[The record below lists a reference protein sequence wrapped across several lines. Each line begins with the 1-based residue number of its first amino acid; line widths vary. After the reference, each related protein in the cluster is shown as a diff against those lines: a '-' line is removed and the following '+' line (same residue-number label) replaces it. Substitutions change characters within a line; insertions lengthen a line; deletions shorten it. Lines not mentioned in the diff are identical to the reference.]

1 MDQSFINTVD
11 LDGIYGTPQE
21 NLLNHVNDTIVKTR
35 TNLSNINDTIHFFK
49 SLRQNDYNIKFI
61 NSIIKRLRGK
71 YKVFKN
77 SEETLY
83 DIKKTLQKS
92 NNFTEENYNHFR
104 DFLTSV
110 EDPISNYETSKF
122 DLYES
127 SYKKICKK
135 NQSLVYK
142 LISKLDK
149 IAEINEAY
157 ASNGPN
163 YKYSSLKSD
172 YKQLLKQHE
181 TNDATSDYYLKNILT
196 KLKENRLLER
206 SMRTLSLL
214 SQSGETMVELDTWIN
229 ELSNLTDDLNDI
241 VGNEY
246 CNNEYVQN
254 TLRKLNDILETH
266 KQNKL
271 VLEESIENIEAIIN
285 DGDYISI
292 VSYNE
297 RLKHNYAIKK
307 TIKHGEKLIK
317 NKYLDLSKQTRG
329 FIKGYIRNN
338 NNIDPLFDVVFPKN
352 ISNEDR
358 KKIEDR
364 FLAEHA
370 REIYIMFK
378 ASVEIENDE
387 KEKSNVNIHDI
398 VNDNSFQT
406 MFSNRLKAET
416 WFEYSA
422 SLLDYQKVVNNL
434 KPNQRSRTIE
444 DIKKATLRD
453 LRKMSI
459 NYNDDYLTP
468 MNNVNVSTKIRQYIE
483 THHGNFVQPILEY
496 ETTKYKTSINPGLA
510 SNHVANRSAQVDNG
524 TTSSTSVP
532 RLTLT
537 DTDKNNFDVNYNGR
551 EYYKVPINESPSKSP
566 TNNFKRINN

>member
-1 MDQSFINTVD
+1 MDQSFLNTVD

-21 NLLNHVNDTIVKTR
+21 NLLNRVNDTLVKTR
-35 TNLSNINDTIHFFK
+35 TNLSNINDTIHFFE

-61 NSIIKRLRGK
+61 NSIIKRLEGK
-71 YKVFKN
+71 YNVLKN
-77 SEETLY
+77 SEGTLY
-83 DIKKTLQKS
+83 KIKKTLQKY
-92 NNFTEENYNHFR
+92 NNFTDYNYNHFR

-110 EDPISNYETSKF
+110 EDPISKYETSKF

-127 SYKKICKK
+127 SYKKICKM
-135 NQSLVYK
+135 NQSLVNK
-142 LISKLDK
+142 LISILDK

-157 ASNGPN
+157 APN
-163 YKYSSLKSD
+163 ALIKNYSSLKSD

-181 TNDATSDYYLKNILT
+181 TNDATSDYYLKNIHT
-196 KLKENRLLER
+196 KLKENRSLER

-214 SQSGETMVELDTWIN
+214 SQYGETMVELDTWIN

-246 CNNEYVQN
+246 CNKEYVQN
-254 TLRKLNDILETH
+254 TLCKLSDILETH
-266 KQNKL
+266 KLNKL
-271 VLEESIENIEAIIN
+271 VLEESIENIESIIN
-285 DGDYISI
+285 DGNNISKA
-292 VSYNE
+292 SYE
-297 RLKHNYAIKK
+297 EGLEHNYAIKK
-307 TIKHGEKLIK
+307 TIKRGEKQVK
-317 NKYLDLSKQTRG
+317 NIYLDLSKQTRG

-338 NNIDPLFDVVFPKN
+338 NNIDPL

-364 FLAEHA
+364 ILEHA
-370 REIYIMFK
+370 SEIDIMFK
-378 ASVEIENDE
+378 TSVEIENDE
-387 KEKSNVNIHDI
+387 KAISNVNIHDI
-398 VNDNSFQT
+398 INDNSFQT
-406 MFSNRLKAET
+406 MFSNRLNAEA
-416 WFEYSA
+416 WFEYST
-422 SLLDYQKVVNNL
+422 SLFDNQNVANNQK
-434 KPNQRSRTIE
+434 PIQRSRTIQ

-453 LRKMSI
+453 LRRMSI
-459 NYNDDYLTP
+459 NYNDDYLNP
-468 MNNVNVSTKIRQYIE
+468 MNNVNVSTKIRQYLE

-537 DTDKNNFDVNYNGR
+537 DTDKNNYDLNYNGR
-551 EYYKVPINESPSKSP
+551 EYYKVPINKSPSKLL
-566 TNNFKRINN
+566 TNKFKRINK